1 MSDLTDTAQT
11 TTGDAAAAASPGNG
25 RLVLALI
32 AGIPLTVILAA
43 SWMWYFVVNGEL
55 DIVGAL
61 GTANRGELVQPPR
74 QALDAGWTSP
84 DGTAFALAPAAR
96 WTLVIPQADS
106 RCAAGCEARLYRT
119 RQIHQ
124 ALGKELGR
132 VQRLLVT
139 DGDPRDLQ
147 LAVAQLSDER
157 PLPDS
162 FAAYLETRSARHV
175 RVVQRRGGVRRPVS
189 GARGSAGQLVPHG
202 PGRLGHD
209 ALRSFCLL
217 QGRHRRSQVPAEEL
231 QWLTPRPSTPKRSA
245 LASWRDYRELT
256 KPGVVAL
263 MILTSVIGMCMA
275 VPGLGAPGCT
285 GAR

>member
-96 WTLVIPQADS
+96 WTLVIPQAQGALCRGLRAAPVRSPADS
-106 RCAAGCEARLYRT
+106 PGPGQDHEPRTACAGDAG
-119 RQIHQ
+119 
-124 ALGKELGR
+124 GGR
-132 VQRLLVT
+132 R
-139 DGDPRDLQ
+139 GDPGGGR
-147 LAVAQLSDER
+147 AQ
-157 PLPDS
+157 
-162 FAAYLETRSARHV
+162 
-175 RVVQRRGGVRRPVS
+175 
-189 GARGSAGQLVPHG
+189 
-202 PGRLGHD
+202 
-209 ALRSFCLL
+209 
-217 QGRHRRSQVPAEEL
+217 
-231 QWLTPRPSTPKRSA
+231 
-245 LASWRDYRELT
+245 
-256 KPGVVAL
+256 
-263 MILTSVIGMCMA
+263 
-275 VPGLGAPGCT
+275 
-285 GAR
+285 